1 MARRVLFVWRLVET
15 GTRPIAASAPQAG
28 SFGSE
33 GASMKRKDRKRLKEG
48 GSDQLI
54 PRDLRELK
62 GEEDNDFDDDD
73 FYQSQRDSGVRRH
86 RGRPRDDKKADGWNG
101 E

>member
-33 GASMKRKDRKRLKEG
+33 GASMKRKDRKRREEG
-48 GSDQLI
+48 DSDQLI

-62 GEEDNDFDDDD
+62 GEEDDEVDD
-73 FYQSQRDSGVRRH
+73 FYQPRRDSGVRRH
-86 RGRPRDDKKADGWNG
+86 RGRSRSDKQIDGRYG